1 MPCQF
6 LLRMIVDLVSKR
18 EGLHQ
23 RLLSRGHFFNCH
35 VKLLR
40 AGRVWAA
47 TLVSV
52 SSGVLLHKILHVSYY
67 VPDVVLSA
75 LQAWT
80 HFILIIIPGLFLT
93 CFLQRCCL
101 ASLRFQPLCHA
112 ASTGLSPRHH
122 GDQWPWPRVMLQ
134 LRGNFLYVTMHFQ
147 TDLRVRKKYGAPS
160 STNQCLWI
168 KGIDNI

>member
-75 LQAWT
+75 LQA
-80 HFILIIIPGLFLT
+80 
-93 CFLQRCCL
+93 
-101 ASLRFQPLCHA
+101 
-112 ASTGLSPRHH
+112 
-122 GDQWPWPRVMLQ
+122 
-134 LRGNFLYVTMHFQ
+134 
-147 TDLRVRKKYGAPS
+147 
-160 STNQCLWI
+160 
-168 KGIDNI
+168 